1 MVSMVQLA
9 ISRRNMVLLSL
20 IIFMWWVLFIQ
31 HESIKVIAL
40 SLNTIV

>member
-1 MVSMVQLA
+1 MASIVQSA
-9 ISRRNMVLLSL
+9 ISRKKYGSL
-20 IIFMWWVLFIQ
+20 VTYNFLWWVLFIQ